1 VEFLIPQEKKS
12 CRTFIHS
19 GAGLCLLVQNQ
30 ANRSFVSD
38 ATDGSWIPAVNKTK
52 GRELALCMSEKQLA
66 VVTGASGGIGLSLAR
81 QLAAMGYDLLLS
93 ARSETVLENIA
104 RELSAAHGI
113 KASVLAVDLSEAAG
127 LNALLAR
134 LHSEKPAVLINNA
147 GFGTA
152 GSFAD
157 SDAISNAGMMQLN
170 MVSLVQLCHAVL
182 PGMRVRR
189 SGYILNISSLA
200 AFQPAPGLAL
210 YGASKSFVLPFSEA
224 LNHELKGSG
233 VSVTASCPGPVDTGF
248 HRRAGTE
255 NSRLVRMGGQSSAA
269 VAKEALQALFKRKPV
284 IIHGRLNRLLVFS
297 TRFVP
302 RSWLAVVAARFMQE

>member
-1 VEFLIPQEKKS
+1 
-12 CRTFIHS
+12 
-19 GAGLCLLVQNQ
+19 
-30 ANRSFVSD
+30 
-38 ATDGSWIPAVNKTK
+38 
-52 GRELALCMSEKQLA
+52 MKQKIA
-66 VVTGASGGIGLSLAR
+66 VVTGASGGIGLALSR
-81 QLAAMGYDLLLS
+81 QLAVKGYDLLLVS
-93 ARSETVLENIA
+93 RNAQALDTVCSNLAE
-104 RELSAAHGI
+104 AHGV
-113 KASVLAVDLSEAAG
+113 SCQFLAADLSSLEG
-127 LNALLAR
+127 LQALEQR
-134 LHSEKPAVLINNA
+134 LQDIEPEVLINNA

-182 PGMRVRR
+182 PGMRARR

-255 NSRLVRMGGQSSAA
+255 KSRLVRMGTQNSDT
-269 VAKEALQALFKRKPV
+269 VARKALHALFRSKPV

-297 TRFVP
+297 TRLVP
-302 RSWLAVVAARFMQE
+302 RSWLAGFAGRFMQE

>member
-1 VEFLIPQEKKS
+1 MKQ
-12 CRTFIHS
+12 
-19 GAGLCLLVQNQ
+19 
-30 ANRSFVSD
+30 
-38 ATDGSWIPAVNKTK
+38 
-52 GRELALCMSEKQLA
+52 QLA
-66 VVTGASGGIGLSLAR
+66 VVTGASGGIGLDIAR
-81 QLAAMGYDLLLS
+81 QLAARGYDLFLV
-93 ARSETVLENIA
+93 ARNAQDLEKA
-104 RELSAAHGI
+104 CKELSAGHGI
-113 KASVLAVDLSEAAG
+113 ASQYLTADLSEPQG
-127 LNALLAR
+127 LASLEQKLK
-134 LHSEKPAVLINNA
+134 EMEPAVLINNA

-152 GSFAD
+152 GTFCD
-157 SDAISNAGMMQLN
+157 SDAITNAGMMQLN
-170 MVSLVQLCHAVL
+170 MVTLVQLCHAVL
-182 PGMRVRR
+182 PGMRKRGK
-189 SGYILNISSLA
+189 GYILNISSLA

-255 NSRLVRMGGQSSAA
+255 NSRLVRMGAQSSAA